1 MRAQTVVR
9 FQTVIGPFTVN
20 LSAFCS
26 CLFFWRILRLGLF
39 LFWPPG
45 GRTGLGISEKLC
57 KHLHLGKSALALAA
71 RDEQLAHNPKEN
83 AFVLI
88 H

>member
-1 MRAQTVVR
+1 MNVS
-9 FQTVIGPFTVN
+9 FKLLLPLLLFTVD
-20 LSAFCS
+20 LLLVRS
-26 CLFFWRILRLGLF
+26 LILPFFWRILRPGLV

-45 GRTGLGISEKLC
+45 GRTGLGISEELC